1 MKRGNLWPLCTAG
14 GPLALAPPLS
24 AYTQRDRRR
33 LQVFTANAL
42 FMPPSRAVER
52 TRDGGREA
60 ERSGERNFITHRIFW
75 WRIVSTTAAAAAAQH
90 GFAPTNGTADS
101 ETWSG
106 ERGGRARSPVERYLQ
121 RRSRSRHEVIL
132 MRTNLIFLSFPYS
145 SLSLSLPPSLP
156 LQRTFASRSF
166 FSCCHRRAAADH
178 MSRIICSMSVDS
190 P

>member
-75 WRIVSTTAAAAAAQH
+75 WRSVHTTNGSAAQRSAAW
-90 GFAPTNGTADS
+90 FRS

-106 ERGGRARSPVERYLQ
+106 VELPRRPNVICGGGRGL
-121 RRSRSRHEVIL
+121 SRHEVIL

-145 SLSLSLPPSLP
+145 SPSLLPSFPPSAENLYVTIIFLPLPSIAAAPPRRRPHGSHLCSLS
-156 LQRTFASRSF
+156 AE
-166 FSCCHRRAAADH
+166 
-178 MSRIICSMSVDS
+178 DS